1 MIDRKLI
8 EEAIDSALD
17 KVLGN
22 NDEELNQEAASTVE
36 DIDLV
41 RDKVDNDRAKEV
53 ESNKVNKD
61 HDNFET
67 KVNTDVPV
75 VEEPIQEVPTEV
87 PAEVPAITE
96 VASNDVKE
104 EFIENTS
111 EETNEKVDEIVEE
124 AVEET
129 PSYDFL
135 GVNVKIN
142 KAEDGYNVE
151 ICKDDVRTVEHLD
164 SIELPMILNAIEV
177 FFNSLVLAEDDIS
190 TEEISVE
197 EDVEAF
203 DDNNKPVTLASL
215 RKIYSHRIEK
225 FLEHGLV
232 AKELALDTIKNKI
245 NAKTIGDITKQIS
258 EKNTILS
265 AKKEIFN
272 VHAIKYANEIK
283 KNKQYKEATSLISS
297 AINTIHDSLSAGNI
311 SKEVAN
317 KALEKY
323 KGILSNVVKSDN
335 LKTLIANVASINKVN
350 TIIAKHVKE
359 NAEKNTIVANK
370 VNNTNKTKINTVVSK
385 KQPIINKRIGAT
397 KNILNSGGWNDNST
411 LLSNTRHDGIA
422 EMSTEIMRIAGL
434 LDEE

>member
-22 NDEELNQEAASTVE
+22 NDEELNQEATSTVE

-41 RDKVDNDRAKEV
+41 RDNVDNDRAKEV

-67 KVNTDVPV
+67 KVDTDVPV
-75 VEEPIQEVPTEV
+75 IEEPIQEVQAEV
-87 PAEVPAITE
+87 PAEAT
-96 VASNDVKE
+96 SNDVKE
-104 EFIENTS
+104 EFIENVS
-111 EETNEKVDEIVEE
+111 DETNEKVDEIVEE

-151 ICKDDVRTVEHLD
+151 ICKDDVKTVEHLD

-177 FFNSLVLAEDDIS
+177 FFNSLVLAEDNVS
-190 TEEISVE
+190 VEEISVE
-197 EDVEAF
+197 EDIETF

-265 AKKEIFN
+265 AKKDIFN

-323 KGILSNVVKSDN
+323 KGILSNIVKSDN

>member
-22 NDEELNQEAASTVE
+22 NDEELNQEATSTVE

-41 RDKVDNDRAKEV
+41 RDNVDNDRAKEV

-67 KVNTDVPV
+67 KVDTDVPV
-75 VEEPIQEVPTEV
+75 VEEPIQEVSTEV
-87 PAEVPAITE
+87 PAEAT
-96 VASNDVKE
+96 SNDVKE
-104 EFIENTS
+104 EFIENVS
-111 EETNEKVDEIVEE
+111 DETNEKVDEIVEE

-142 KAEDGYNVE
+142 KVEDGYNVE

-177 FFNSLVLAEDDIS
+177 FFNSLVLAEDNVS
-190 TEEISVE
+190 AEEISVE
-197 EDVEAF
+197 EDIETF
-203 DDNNKPVTLASL
+203 DENNKPVTLASL

-232 AKELALDTIKNKI
+232 AKELALDAVKNKI

-272 VHAIKYANEIK
+272 IHAMKYANEIK
-283 KNKQYKEATSLISS
+283 KNRQYKEATSLMSS

-323 KGILSNVVKSDN
+323 KSILSNIITSNN

-359 NAEKNTIVANK
+359 NTEKNTIIANK

-385 KQPIINKRIGAT
+385 KQPIINKRVGAT